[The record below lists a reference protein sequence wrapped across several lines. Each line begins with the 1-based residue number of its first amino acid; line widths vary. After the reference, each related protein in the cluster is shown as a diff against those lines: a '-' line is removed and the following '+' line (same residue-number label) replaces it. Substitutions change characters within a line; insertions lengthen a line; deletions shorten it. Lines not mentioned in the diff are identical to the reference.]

1 LRTGGGFF
9 SHGKVIAVRKKSKK
23 SSSCTQKLYTE
34 QNYLWVLAV
43 VFWSLPFLSGRGGQM
58 LIVLGQWFVVQLQVL
73 ITVAG
78 SFIFLLLLL

>member
-9 SHGKVIAVRKKSKK
+9 FSRKSYSCEKKIQKIQKILQLHAKVV
-23 SSSCTQKLYTE
+23 YTE

-58 LIVLGQWFVVQLQVL
+58 LIVFLGVMV
-73 ITVAG
+73 
-78 SFIFLLLLL
+78 

>member
-1 LRTGGGFF
+1 
-9 SHGKVIAVRKKSKK
+9 
-23 SSSCTQKLYTE
+23 LYTE